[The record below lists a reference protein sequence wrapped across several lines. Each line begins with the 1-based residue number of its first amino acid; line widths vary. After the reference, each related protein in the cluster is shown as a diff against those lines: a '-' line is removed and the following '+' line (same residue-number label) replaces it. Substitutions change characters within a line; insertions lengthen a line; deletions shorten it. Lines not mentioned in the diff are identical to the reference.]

1 MSKKFSPPSPEEL
14 ELQAAKIGLPQRE
27 AQKFFNYYES
37 KGWMVGK
44 SPMKIWRSAL
54 ANWKLKWEE
63 SRPSSMQR
71 TWTAGTVSLDCGP
84 DPNFDA

>member
-1 MSKKFSPPSPEEL
+1 MSKKFSPPTPQEL

-63 SRPSSMQR
+63 SRGSASGWRPQLTR
-71 TWTAGTVSLDCGP
+71 LDCGP
-84 DPNFDA
+84 DPEIGL

>member
-1 MSKKFSPPSPEEL
+1 M
-14 ELQAAKIGLPQRE
+14 QAAKIGLPQRE

-44 SPMKIWRSAL
+44 NRMQIWRSAM

-63 SRPSSMQR
+63 SRPVAQQR
-71 TWTAGTVSLDCGP
+71 TSIGERDMARDFERWRNEP
-84 DPNFDA
+84 EPNFDA